1 MGVAMTFD
9 IGEVL
14 SRAWQITWKHKVLW
28 IIGILFGFF
37 VSIMFPL
44 MFSPILFPVLM
55 QNSKID
61 LSSVLVLM
69 VVYVITFLLYIVV
82 LYPMS
87 VLAQTSVT
95 LGVLNA
101 NEDGENLSG
110 VDLLKRSFPFFWRV
124 LGLMLLFAVGMTL
137 INLVIQAFIILLT
150 ILTLGLAVLCMMP
163 LTLLMYPLLFGSI
176 VWMEQATNGIIV
188 DHMTIADAARQ
199 GWSLIRNNLMPVTL
213 LALVI
218 YFGIGL
224 VTGALIMPMMI
235 PFFIVPFSFME
246 HQTNWPILSIS
257 ILWTIAF
264 IPLFAFISG
273 FSMVFTKSAWVLTYL
288 RFTRSPKLQPLP
300 GTVEATL

>member
-9 IGEVL
+9 LGEVL

-37 VSIMFPL
+37 VSIMLPL

-61 LSSVLVLM
+61 LRVVLVLI
-69 VVYVITFLLYIVV
+69 VVYALLFLLFMIV

-101 NEDGENLSG
+101 NEAGENISAI
-110 VDLLKRSFPFFWRV
+110 DLLKRSFPFFWRV

-137 INLVIQAFIILLT
+137 INLVIQALLVLLT
-150 ILTLGLAVLCMMP
+150 ILTLGLAIFCMMP

-199 GWSLIRNNLMPVTL
+199 GWSLIRNNLLPFTL
-213 LALVI
+213 MALVI

-224 VTGALIMPMMI
+224 VTGVLMMPMMI
-235 PFFIVPFSFME
+235 PFFIMPFSFME

-257 ILWTIAF
+257 ILWTIAL
-264 IPLFAFISG
+264 IPVFAFVSG
-273 FSMVFTKSAWVLTYL
+273 FSTIFTKSAWVLTYL
-288 RFTRSPKLQPLP
+288 QLTRSPKLQPLP
-300 GTVEATL
+300 GIVEAT